1 MNIPRYWAKESYSMA
16 GPDGKTVSAVCWH
29 GSNVSVDDAR
39 QPARAR
45 AQQIAWKILNQQQLD
60 RYGYG
65 ERAMREE
72 ITQAVTSANNK
83 ELGLIT
89 RNGYGA
95 LVLNAVNA
103 MFIDIDFKEEKSS
116 GVLGKLFSKP
126 GPTQEEQSVA
136 RVEQWARRNPG
147 LSVRIYR
154 TFGGLRCLVT
164 SDVFDPAHEST
175 LAMLN
180 AVASDP
186 LYVRLCRAQ
195 GCFRARLTPK
205 PWRCGMSQPP
215 SRYPWENQPA
225 EIRYRQWEQDY
236 QRAAEDYAVC
246 KLVKEV
252 GGGATHPEVAPI
264 VALHDQF
271 TGPTRE
277 LDLA

>member
-1 MNIPRYWAKESYSMA
+1 VNIPRYWAKETYSMA

-45 AQQIAWKILNQQQLD
+45 AQQIAWKILNKQRLD

-65 ERAMREE
+65 ERALREE
-72 ITQAVTSANNK
+72 ITQAVTNAHNK

-95 LVLNAVNA
+95 LVLNAISA

-164 SDVFDPAHEST
+164 SDVFDPSHEST
-175 LAMLN
+175 SASPAPMLSSISRTEPWPALAPRVWEHPICAAACLH
-180 AVASDP
+180 ASTLARCAP
-186 LYVRLCRAQ
+186 KFCLVVIGLFSTCATCSPRHAQ
-195 GCFRARLTPK
+195 AP
-205 PWRCGMSQPP
+205 QPRRP
-215 SRYPWENQPA
+215 
-225 EIRYRQWEQDY
+225 
-236 QRAAEDYAVC
+236 
-246 KLVKEV
+246 
-252 GGGATHPEVAPI
+252 
-264 VALHDQF
+264 
-271 TGPTRE
+271 
-277 LDLA
+277 

>member
-1 MNIPRYWAKESYSMA
+1 MNIPRYWAKESYSIA
-16 GPDGKTVSAVCWH
+16 GPDGKTVSAVCWR
-29 GSNVSVDDAR
+29 GSHVSVEDAR
-39 QPARAR
+39 QQARAG
-45 AQQIAWKILNQQQLD
+45 AQQIAWKILNQQRLD

-72 ITQAVTSANNK
+72 ITQAVTGTNNK

-89 RNGYGA
+89 RNAYGA

-103 MFIDIDFKEEKSS
+103 MFIDIDFKEEKSP
-116 GVLGKLFSKP
+116 GGLGKLFGKP

-136 RVEQWARRNPG
+136 RVEHWARQNPG

-164 SDVFDPAHEST
+164 SDVFDPSHEST
-175 LAMLN
+175 LAMLK
-180 AVASDP
+180 AVSSDP

-205 PWRCGMSQPP
+205 PWRCGASQPP
-215 SRYPWENQPA
+215 ARYPWEDHRD
-225 EIRYRQWEQDY
+225 EIKYRRWEQDY
-236 QRAAEDYAVC
+236 QRAAGDYAVC
-246 KLVKEV
+246 KFIKEA

-264 VALHDQF
+264 AALHDQF
-271 TGPTRE
+271 TRPTRE